1 MNVNF
6 QQHTLSNGLRIVH
19 KPMNTN
25 VAYCGMIVGVGTR
38 DERNEEFGMAH
49 FIEHMLFKGTKKRKS
64 HHIINRME
72 AVGGELNAFTNKEE
86 TVIYSIF
93 LEEHYERG
101 IELISDLVLDSQFP
115 QAEIDKEAEVIIDE
129 IHSYED
135 SPSDLIYDDF
145 EDILFKDQPIGHNIL
160 GTEKHLKSFTTQ
172 MAKDFHQRYYVPSN
186 MVFFSL
192 GKTNFSKVVRLAEKY
207 FAAMANGSF
216 ISNRTEPFYVEPLF
230 QKVEK
235 NTSQAH
241 AVIGGRAYT
250 LHDDKRRALN
260 LLNNILG
267 GPGMNSRLNVSL
279 REKRGYVYNVESGIS
294 AYSDAGVFSIYFGCD
309 KRNSE
314 KCISLV
320 HKELKKLRENKLSSS
335 QLYAAKKQYIGQFG
349 VSSANFENVALALGK
364 NYMYF
369 NHFYSLDE
377 VIEKV
382 NTVSAEQI
390 LEVANEILS
399 ENRLFTLIYN

>member
-38 DERNEEFGMAH
+38 DEREDEFGMAH

-115 QAEIDKEAEVIIDE
+115 QTEIDKESEVIIDE

-145 EDILFKDQPIGHNIL
+145 EDLLFKDQPIGHNIL
-160 GTEKHLKSFTTQ
+160 GTESHLKSFTTQ
-172 MAKDFHQRYYVPSN
+172 MAKSFHQRYYVPSN

-192 GKTNFSKVVRLAEKY
+192 GKTDFSKVVRLAEKY
-207 FAAMANGSF
+207 FAVMANGSF
-216 ISNRTEPFYVEPLF
+216 VPSRTEPYYVDPVF
-230 QKVEK
+230 HKIDK

-279 REKRGYVYNVESGIS
+279 REKKGYVYNVESGIS
-294 AYSDAGVFSIYFGCD
+294 AYSDTGVFSIYFGCD

-335 QLYAAKKQYIGQFG
+335 QLHAAKKQYIGQFG
-349 VSSANFENVALALGK
+349 VSSSNFENVALALGK

-369 NHFYSLDE
+369 NHFNSLDE
-377 VIEKV
+377 IIEKV
-382 NTVSAEQI
+382 NAVSAEQI